1 MSDWKSQFREWGA
14 PFVCICCCF
23 VNINLWEQC
32 WHYILNLESS
42 SLSQG
47 FEYTHCRWHR
57 EREKSQT
64 CPAVRTQEVG
74 EKLFFV
80 VRSALHHSS
89 FSSAKFFVL
98 SRGKKVSC
106 HHQWEYGA
114 WVSFTNWIWR
124 VRKKIEKSLR

>member
-1 MSDWKSQFREWGA
+1 MSDWKCQFREWGV

-23 VNINLWEQC
+23 VNINIWEQC
-32 WHYILNLESS
+32 WHYILNFPYS

-57 EREKSQT
+57 EREKSNMSRCSYTRSGGKTLFCSEISITSLQFFF
-64 CPAVRTQEVG
+64 CSVFCVIEG
-74 EKLFFV
+74 EKV
-80 VRSALHHSS
+80 A
-89 FSSAKFFVL
+89 
-98 SRGKKVSC
+98 C